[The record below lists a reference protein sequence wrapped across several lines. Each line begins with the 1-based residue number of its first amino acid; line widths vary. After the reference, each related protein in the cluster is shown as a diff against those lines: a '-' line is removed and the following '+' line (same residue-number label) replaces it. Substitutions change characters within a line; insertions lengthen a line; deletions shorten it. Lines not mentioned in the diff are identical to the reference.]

1 EQSDDGPQNK
11 ESPGSSKNRY
21 LGIWYKNIPV
31 RTVVW
36 VANRQSPIKDL
47 SGTLM
52 FNKTGNLVLVSHKDV
67 VVWSSNSLKQVQ
79 NPVAQLLDSGNFII
93 REERER
99 NSDIFVWQ
107 SFDYPSD
114 TLLPGMK
121 VGCDLRNGLNRRLS
135 SWKNSEDPSPGEL
148 PYGIEHPPYPEAL
161 KNKSVI
167 SRLVVNQ
174 TTSALERPVWI
185 ESDQIWKPYFSWPQD
200 YCDDYDLCGAN
211 GICDLGA
218 SPVCQCLQ
226 GFKPK
231 SPEKWKSMDWSQGCI
246 RNEPLNCHS
255 TEGFLK
261 FVGLKVPDTANCWV
275 NQSMN
280 LNECRDKCL
289 KNCSCMAYTNLDIRE
304 NGSGC
309 AIWIGDLIDIRQFA
323 TGGDNLYIRMPAS
336 SLEGTNNGTTGKS
349 DPGEA
354 KDAEN
359 GHSEESPSDQGL
371 DLPSFDL
378 ATISIATNNFSTNN
392 KLGQGGFGPV
402 YKAWRL
408 WTEERATE
416 LIDTLVEYSCIYP
429 EIFRSIHVGLLC
441 VQQQPEDRLNMFSVV
456 LMLSG
461 ESVLPQPKQPGFLIE
476 VQNEAHPSSS
486 NNERCSANEM
496 TVTLLEAR

>member
-1 EQSDDGPQNK
+1 
-11 ESPGSSKNRY
+11 
-21 LGIWYKNIPV
+21 
-31 RTVVW
+31 
-36 VANRQSPIKDL
+36 
-47 SGTLM
+47 
-52 FNKTGNLVLVSHKDV
+52 
-67 VVWSSNSLKQVQ
+67 
-79 NPVAQLLDSGNFII
+79 
-93 REERER
+93 
-99 NSDIFVWQ
+99 
-107 SFDYPSD
+107 
-114 TLLPGMK
+114 MK

-148 PYGIEHPPYPEAL
+148 TYGIVHPPYPEAL

-218 SPVCQCLQ
+218 PPVCQCLQ

-354 KDAEN
+354 KDGTKWIIPVSIVATIGGIAGILLVSYHIWKGKTKAEN
-359 GHSEESPSDQGL
+359 GHSEESPNDNGL
-371 DLPSFDL
+371 DLPSFNL

-392 KLGQGGFGPV
+392 KLGQ
-402 YKAWRL
+402 
-408 WTEERATE
+408 EERATE

-441 VQQQPEDRLNMFSVV
+441 VQQQPEDRPNMLSVV

-486 NNERCSANEM
+486 NNECCSANEM